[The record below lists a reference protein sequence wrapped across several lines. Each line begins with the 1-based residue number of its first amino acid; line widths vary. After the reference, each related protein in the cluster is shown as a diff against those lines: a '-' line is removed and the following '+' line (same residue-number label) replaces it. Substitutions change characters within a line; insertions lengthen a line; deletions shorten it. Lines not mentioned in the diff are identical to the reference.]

1 MIELNGLN
9 KGGHVWSFRRVGGIY
24 QAQIKSVDDLRAL
37 SSLDPKLWVALSCP
51 VNDLEIDGKTLQ
63 LLDYDEDNRVRIEEI
78 IAAVNWVLARLSNVD
93 GLFEGSDLSLAAI
106 NTEDE
111 EGQAMLAS
119 AQQILANTGHAGAS
133 HISVEQSGNT
143 SRIFGMSRFNGDGV
157 ISTEAVDEPE
167 VKQLILEIM
176 DCVGSSAD
184 RSGEQGVDQAK
195 LDQFTQELNAYDQ
208 WWSAGEAESDNKVF
222 PLGESTPQ
230 AYKALLAVEK
240 KLDDYFAR
248 CQLAAF
254 DSRAQ
259 EPLNHDVGLY
269 TQIAQDDFSAHSE
282 EVERLPI
289 AHISSVVELPLDG
302 GINPEWKKRFDALR
316 ALIIE
321 PMNFG
326 TPESLSLSEWYE
338 VKARFAD
345 YQKWR
350 NAKPVTGVEKLGIS
364 RARELLQGKLLG
376 KLDGFLKED
385 LALAPKM
392 KSVDAVEKLA
402 RYNRDLIK
410 LLNNF
415 VNFNDFYATD
425 RSAIFQAGTLYLDGR
440 ECRLCLKVGDPAKH
454 SAMAGLSRAFVAYCE
469 CNRKDAK
476 GAFYVAAVFSAGDSA
491 NLTVGRN
498 GLFQDKKGALWDAR
512 IVRLIEN
519 PISIHEAF
527 LMPYVR
533 LGRFIGTQLEKWA
546 VSRDM
551 DIQTQ
556 METGVQ
562 PGSAKSEKSEKSG
575 PLSGVGGTAG
585 MLAAGGIALGA
596 LGAGIASLFD
606 TIKALQWW
614 ELPLILLAVML
625 MISFPSMLIAWLK
638 LRHRTL
644 APLLDASGW
653 AVNGRTLISAKLG
666 RSLTQKAALPI
677 GATSFIDNKPKV
689 RTGLWLAL
697 GIVVVAAAVGWAFIL
712 V

>member
-1 MIELNGLN
+1 MIELDGL
-9 KGGHVWSFRRVGGIY
+9 KTGGNAWTFRRVGGIY
-24 QAQIKSVDDLRAL
+24 QAQIKTVEDLKAL
-37 SSLDPKLWVALSCP
+37 SALDPKLWVALSCP
-51 VNDLEIDGKTLQ
+51 VNDLEIDDKTLE
-63 LLDYDEDNRVRIEEI
+63 LLDYDEDGRVRIEEVI
-78 IAAVNWVLARLSNVD
+78 TAVNWVLARLSDVD
-93 GLFEGSDLSLAAI
+93 GLFKGSDLPLAAI
-106 NTEDE
+106 NTQDV
-111 EGQAMLAS
+111 EGQALLAS
-119 AQQILANTGHAGAS
+119 AQQILANTGHAGAT
-133 HISVEQSGNT
+133 HITVAQSGNT
-143 SRIFGMSRFNGDGV
+143 SKIFGMSRFNGDGV

-167 VKQLILEIM
+167 IKQLILEII
-176 DCVGSSAD
+176 DCVGSSTD

-195 LDQFTQELNAYDQ
+195 LDQFTQELQAYDQ

-222 PLGESTPQ
+222 PLGESTPR
-230 AYKALLAVEK
+230 AYRALIAVEK

-269 TQIAQDDFSAHSE
+269 KQIAQDDFSTHSA

-289 AHISSVVELPLDG
+289 ARISSVVELPLIT
-302 GINPEWKKRFDALR
+302 GINPEWNARFDAFLTS
-316 ALIIE
+316 IIE
-321 PMNFG
+321 PMKFG
-326 TPESLSLSEWYE
+326 TPESLSLSEWGE
-338 VKARFAD
+338 VKARFND
-345 YQKWR
+345 YRKWR
-350 NAKPVTGVEKLGIS
+350 NAKPETGVEKLGIS
-364 RARELLQGKLLG
+364 RARELLHGKILG
-376 KLDGFLKED
+376 KLASFLKED

-440 ECRLCLKVGDPAKH
+440 ECRLCLRVGDPAKH
-454 SAMAGLSRAFVAYCE
+454 SALAGLSRAFVAYCE
-469 CNRKDAK
+469 CKRKDAK
-476 GAFYVAAVFSAGDSA
+476 DKFYVAAVFSAGDSA
-491 NLTVGRN
+491 NLIVGRN
-498 GLFQDKKGALWDAR
+498 GLFQDRKGALWDAQ

-519 PISIHEAF
+519 PISIREAF

-546 VSRDM
+546 VTRDK
-551 DIQTQ
+551 DIKTQ

-562 PGSAKSEKSEKSG
+562 PGSVKASKSDKTGVFSG
-575 PLSGVGGTAG
+575 AGSTAG

-596 LGAGIASLFD
+596 VGAGIASLFD

-614 ELPLILLAVML
+614 ELPLILIAVML

-638 LRHRTL
+638 LRKRTL

-653 AVNGRTLISAKLG
+653 AVNGRTLINAHLG
-666 RSLTQKAALPI
+666 RVLTMKASLPI
-677 GATSFIDNKPKV
+677 GASSLLDNQPKV

-697 GIVVVAAAVGWAFIL
+697 GITVVAAAVGWAFMIL
-712 V
+712 